1 MAPNA
6 TGLLNRRQLVAGAS
20 SALALAAIPRARA
33 SAPAREFV
41 LTPQAGRARL
51 FTADGPQT
59 EVWAYNALVPGPEI
73 RIKQGERLRVRV
85 DNRLAEQTTVHWHG
99 IRVPNAMDGVP
110 HLTQKPIAPGES
122 FVYEFDCPDA
132 GTFWYHPHQR
142 SHEQVGRGLSG
153 ALIVEEP
160 APYRADRDVTWLV
173 GDWRLGRDG
182 SAIEDFG
189 GLHDISHDGRLGNVT
204 TINGRTLDR
213 FEVRAGERVR
223 LRLINAASA
232 RTFGF
237 HFAGHRPQIIALD
250 GQPVAP
256 HEAEDGR
263 IILGPAMRAD
273 VVIDMT
279 AKPGDR
285 FAVSDRAD
293 PRDSFRLFDL
303 AYSDA
308 APLRTKF
315 DAVAALPANPL
326 AEPDL
331 GSAERHH
338 VVLDGGMMSRM
349 ESAVVDGKRVDI
361 RSMFRSGLMWAI
373 NGVSSRDHVHEPM
386 FTLAKGRTYLF
397 EIENRSM
404 WNHPMHLHG
413 HSFRLLS
420 VNGTPRPHREWLD
433 TVLLRPRERA
443 EIAFVAD
450 NPGDWMFHCHNL
462 EHQLGGM
469 MGMVRVG

>member
-1 MAPNA
+1 
-6 TGLLNRRQLVAGAS
+6 
-20 SALALAAIPRARA
+20 
-33 SAPAREFV
+33 
-41 LTPQAGRARL
+41 
-51 FTADGPQT
+51 
-59 EVWAYNALVPGPEI
+59 
-73 RIKQGERLRVRV
+73 
-85 DNRLAEQTTVHWHG
+85 
-99 IRVPNAMDGVP
+99 
-110 HLTQKPIAPGES
+110 
-122 FVYEFDCPDA
+122 
-132 GTFWYHPHQR
+132 
-142 SHEQVGRGLSG
+142 
-153 ALIVEEP
+153 
-160 APYRADRDVTWLV
+160 
-173 GDWRLGRDG
+173 
-182 SAIEDFG
+182 
-189 GLHDISHDGRLGNVT
+189 
-204 TINGRTLDR
+204 
-213 FEVRAGERVR
+213 
-223 LRLINAASA
+223 
-232 RTFGF
+232 
-237 HFAGHRPQIIALD
+237 
-250 GQPVAP
+250 
-256 HEAEDGR
+256 
-263 IILGPAMRAD
+263 MRAD

-285 FAVSDRAD
+285 FAVSDRAN

-303 AYSDA
+303 VYSDA

-331 GSAERHH
+331 ANAERHF

-349 ESAVVDGKRVDI
+349 ESAVVDGERMDI

-386 FTLAKGRTYLF
+386 FALAKGKTYLF

-420 VNGTPRPHREWLD
+420 VNGVPRPHREWLD
-433 TVLLRPRERA
+433 TVLLRPRERV

-469 MGMVRVG
+469 MSTVRVR